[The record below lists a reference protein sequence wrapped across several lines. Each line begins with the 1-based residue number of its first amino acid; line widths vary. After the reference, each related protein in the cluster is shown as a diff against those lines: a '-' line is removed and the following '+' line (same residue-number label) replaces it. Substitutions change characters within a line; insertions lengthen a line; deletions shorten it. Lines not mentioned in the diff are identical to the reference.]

1 MNFAKLTVI
10 AAGMTLM
17 PLSAIADD
25 HKKDEHDY
33 STVNR
38 VHYVQECMAANGH
51 MNVYEATHKCS
62 CVIDKIA
69 EDFTQTEFEDLS
81 TAYKYK
87 NMPADK
93 GAQFRDHKGLSADMD
108 KYEKTV
114 VDAYRT
120 CRITR

>member
-10 AAGMTLM
+10 AAGMSLM
-17 PLSAIADD
+17 PTFAMADD
-25 HKKDEHDY
+25 HGEDHDY

-38 VHYVQECMAANGH
+38 VHYVQECMAANGD
-51 MNVYEATHKCS
+51 MNVYEGTHKCS

-69 EDFTQTEFEDLS
+69 EDFTETQFEDLS

-93 GAQFRDHKGLSADMD
+93 GAQFRDHEELSADMKD
-108 KYEKTV
+108 YEKTV
-114 VDAYRT
+114 TDAYRT
-120 CRITR
+120 CRITRQ